1 MSVADHSGARFGVH
15 PGSVTVHTVSLAAL
29 LSADGRR
36 DPYPYYA
43 ELHRH
48 GQLCR
53 CEDPEN
59 RFDFVVHGF
68 DAANKVMRDPTFRV
82 MDADYPDRRSS
93 PWRDHPALRT
103 LLGSIF
109 FTDGPDHQRV
119 RRLLRQ
125 EFTPRRIA
133 ALEPA
138 IVRLVDQRLDRM
150 AELGAGGRPVDFMAE
165 FALPLPSDVIGEL
178 LGVPEQDR
186 AAFPRRVR
194 AFGAILDLGT
204 AMWRYL
210 PRSNA
215 AAVELTE
222 YFTRLIAARRAEP
235 RDDLVTALVRR
246 QDDEE
251 LRDEELIANLL
262 TMFNAGYVTTTHLI
276 GNALTLLL
284 DRPRLATALV
294 AAPERLAP
302 AIVEET
308 LRYEPPTHFSIRW
321 ATTDAD
327 VDGIPIPAGSRI
339 LVLFGAA
346 NRDPTRFADPDVFD
360 PTRPDNHSLSFGGG
374 LHYCLGAA
382 LSRLEAQTALPQ
394 LLRRFPTLTLYDTP
408 GDRTHLMLRGYD
420 KLLVTL

>member
-1 MSVADHSGARFGVH
+1 MSVADYSGVRSGAVA
-15 PGSVTVHTVSLAAL
+15 VHTVSLGAL

-43 ELHRH
+43 ELHRY
-48 GQLCR
+48 GQICR

-68 DAANKVMRDPTFRV
+68 DAANKVMRDPTFHV
-82 MDADYPDRRSS
+82 MDADHPDRRNS
-93 PWRDHPALRT
+93 PWREHPALRT

-109 FTDGPDHQRV
+109 FTDGPDHVRV
-119 RRLLRQ
+119 RRLFSQ
-125 EFTPRRIA
+125 VFTPRRIA

-138 IVRLVDQRLDRM
+138 IVRLVNERLDRM
-150 AELGAGGRPVDFMAE
+150 AGLGRGGRPVDFMAE

-186 AAFPRRVR
+186 AWFPQRVR
-194 AFGAILDLGT
+194 SFGAILDLGT

-210 PRSNA
+210 PRADA
-215 AAVELTE
+215 AATELTG
-222 YFTRLIAARRAEP
+222 YFTKLLAQRRAEP
-235 RDDLVTALVRR
+235 RDDLVTALVQRH
-246 QDDEE
+246 DDDA
-251 LRDEELIANLL
+251 LPRDEELVANLL

-284 DRPRLATALV
+284 DRPRLAAALV
-294 AAPERLAP
+294 AGSQRIAA
-302 AIVEET
+302 AVVEET

-321 ATTDAD
+321 ATAD
-327 VDGIPIPAGSRI
+327 TEVDGIPVPEGSRI

-346 NRDPTRFADPDVFD
+346 NRDPARFADPDVFD
-360 PTRPDNHSLSFGGG
+360 PSRPDNHSLSFGGG

-382 LSRLEAQTALPQ
+382 LSRLEAQVALPMV
-394 LLRRFPTLTLYDTP
+394 LRRFPDLALYDQP
-408 GDRTHLMLRGYD
+408 GERTHLMLRGYD
-420 KLLVTL
+420 SLLVTV